1 LGAYRIVRI
10 IGRGGMG
17 SVYEAVHA
25 QTGERIAIKTL
36 LPHLASSQQS
46 AARFVREAE
55 ASGRVRHPHTVN
67 ISDVGVANSVPY
79 LVMELLEGEDLSKR
93 LERMVRFRA
102 SALIDLIL
110 PVCSALV
117 TAHQAGIIHRDLKPE
132 NIFIARQ
139 RGDVGPVEVVKV
151 LDFGIS
157 HIASPADAVRL
168 TQTNSVVG
176 TPYYMSPEQSKG
188 ARFADAKSDQWS
200 VGVILYECLTG
211 EVPFPGDSFIEVLRN
226 LVKGT
231 FDPPRKYAPEIS
243 EELEA
248 IVLRTLDQ
256 DPAKRFP
263 SMRHLARAL
272 LPYASPR
279 GRAIWSD
286 AFEEGG
292 ATPSE
297 VQVLSSADLAEVKP
311 AKTWLLVA
319 GVAAILLGAGGL
331 AWRVLQADPE
341 VPEAIVE
348 APVVTPEVVQATPT
362 PPAVEAPVAPTP
374 TVEETPSTEDAPP
387 PARTRPSV
395 GAEETPITTPV
406 APPEVPTEVRPEVR
420 PETRPHPPVERPTP
434 TEPAVPVGAN
444 GAVIVD

>member
-1 LGAYRIVRI
+1 
-10 IGRGGMG
+10 M
-17 SVYEAVHA
+17 
-25 QTGERIAIKTL
+25 
-36 LPHLASSQQS
+36 
-46 AARFVREAE
+46 
-55 ASGRVRHPHTVN
+55 
-67 ISDVGVANSVPY
+67 
-79 LVMELLEGEDLSKR
+79 
-93 LERMVRFRA
+93 
-102 SALIDLIL
+102 
-110 PVCSALV
+110 
-117 TAHQAGIIHRDLKPE
+117 
-132 NIFIARQ
+132 
-139 RGDVGPVEVVKV
+139 
-151 LDFGIS
+151 
-157 HIASPADAVRL
+157 
-168 TQTNSVVG
+168 
-176 TPYYMSPEQSKG
+176 
-188 ARFADAKSDQWS
+188 
-200 VGVILYECLTG
+200 ILYECLTG

-279 GRAIWSD
+279 GRAVWSD

-297 VQVLSSADLAEVKP
+297 VQVLSSSDLVEVKP

-331 AWRVLQADPE
+331 AWRMLQSDPE

-362 PPAVEAPVAPTP
+362 PPEVIEAPTPPTP
-374 TVEETPSTEDAPP
+374 TVEETAPNTEDAPP
-387 PARTRPSV
+387 PGRVRPSV

-406 APPEVPTEVRPEVR
+406 EPPEVTTPEVR
-420 PETRPHPPVERPTP
+420 PETHPHPPVEHQAP
-434 TEPAVPVGAN
+434 TEPEVPVGAN